1 MKVFLRLLQF
11 SKPYHHYIPEY
22 VVYILLFVIFGLLN
36 FTFLIPLLDVLFDQG
51 DYAVAATL
59 PPFELS
65 KDYFKEAFHYWA
77 SVFITR
83 HGKPGVLVFV
93 SLLLLACALLKN
105 LFGYLSQR
113 VLTRMRVNLVKRLR
127 ELVFQTYSTQSLQF
141 FSSRKKG
148 DLLSV
153 ISNDVVEVENTVVSA
168 IQVIFREPLQLIAT
182 FGLLF
187 YLSPQLTLFTL
198 VFFPV
203 SGFLISALSR
213 RLRKR
218 GNYSQSL
225 LGHLLN
231 SADEAISGIRIVKAF
246 NAEGFV
252 QRKFEEENNA
262 MRKATKGIMN
272 QRELASPISEVL
284 GIAVIVVIIIYGG
297 NLVLG
302 GSGALDASE
311 FIGYLALYFQ
321 IITPAKNIAAA
332 ISYLQRGLAS
342 GERIFALLDAP
353 QAIAEA
359 PNPVPIHGFNEAIE
373 FKNVSFRYGEH
384 AVLKNINLRIAKGK
398 KVALVG
404 ESGAGKST
412 LADLVPRFHDATEG
426 CVTIDGTDV
435 RQIRFT
441 DLRSLMAIV
450 SQEPI
455 LFNDT
460 IFNNIAFGTPG
471 ATEAAVVAAA
481 KTANAHAFI
490 TAMGQGYNTPIG
502 DRGSKLSGGQRQRL
516 TIARAVLKNPEILIL
531 DEATSALDTESERL
545 VQEAINNMMEHRTSI
560 VIAHRLS
567 TIRHADEIV
576 VLQRG
581 EMVERGSHE
590 ALLAKGGYYARLVQL
605 QEGAPPPAPLQQVG
619 AGSQG

>member
-22 VVYILLFVIFGLLN
+22 VIYIFLYIIFGLLN
-36 FTFLIPLLDVLFDQG
+36 FTFIIPLLDVLFG
-51 DYAVAATL
+51 TAEYPVVATL
-59 PPFELS
+59 PPFSLS
-65 KDYFKEAFHYWA
+65 EQYFKDAFYYW
-77 SVFITR
+77 VNFFISTR
-83 HGKPGVLVFV
+83 GKSGVLIFV
-93 SLLLLACALLKN
+93 SLLLLACAVLKN
-105 LFGYLSQR
+105 VFGYLSQR
-113 VLTRMRVNLVKRLR
+113 VLARMRVNLVKRLR
-127 ELVFQTYSTQSLQF
+127 ELVFETYSTQSLQF

-153 ISNDVVEVENTVVSA
+153 ISSDVVEVENTVVSS
-168 IQVIFREPLQLIAT
+168 IQTIFREPLQLIAT
-182 FGLLF
+182 FVVLF

-203 SGFLISALSR
+203 SGFIITTLSR

-218 GNYSQSL
+218 SAYSQGL

-252 QRKFEEENNA
+252 QKKFGDENNA
-262 MRKATKGIMN
+262 LRRATKTIMN

-297 NLVLG
+297 SLVLSG
-302 GSGALDASE
+302 GSALSASA
-311 FIGYLALYFQ
+311 FIAYIAFYFQ
-321 IITPAKNIAAA
+321 IITPAKNIANA
-332 ISYLQRGLAS
+332 ITFLQRGLSS
-342 GERIFALLDAP
+342 GERIFQILDAP
-353 QAIAEA
+353 QTIMEA
-359 PNPVPIHGFNEAIE
+359 QHPVPVHGFHKAIE
-373 FKNVSFRYGEH
+373 LANVSFGYNTHE
-384 AVLKNINLRIAKGK
+384 VLKNISLTIAKGK

-426 CVTIDGTDV
+426 AVLIDGVDV
-435 RQIRFT
+435 RQIGLK
-441 DLRSLMAIV
+441 DLRGLMAIV
-450 SQEPI
+450 SQEAI

-460 IFNNIAFGTPG
+460 IFNNIAFGMP
-471 ATEAAVVAAA
+471 EADSDAVIAAA
-481 KTANAHAFI
+481 KTANAHQFI
-490 TAMGQGYNTPIG
+490 SQMEQGYNTPIG
-502 DRGSKLSGGQRQRL
+502 DRGMRLSGGQRQRL
-516 TIARAVLKNPEILIL
+516 TIARAVLKNPAILIL

-545 VQEAINNMMEHRTSI
+545 VQDAINNMMKNRTSI

-581 EMVERGSHE
+581 EIVERGNHE
-590 ALLAKGGYYARLVQL
+590 ALLQQRGYYYRLVQM
-605 QEGAPPPAPLQQVG
+605 QEVSPGMG
-619 AGSQG
+619 F